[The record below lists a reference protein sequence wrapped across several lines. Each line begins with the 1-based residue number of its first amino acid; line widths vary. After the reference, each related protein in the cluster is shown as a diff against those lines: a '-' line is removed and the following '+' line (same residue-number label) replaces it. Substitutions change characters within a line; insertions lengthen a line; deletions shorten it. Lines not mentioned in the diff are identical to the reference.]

1 MESSRFNQNLCTKFQ
16 ERLYRGFRHHCTDR
30 SVWTPDIGRYSS
42 EEVPNQICIIQLT
55 FRDKHEPRAVQIIR
69 LEKHAQNK
77 RLVLLLYAGD
87 FY

>member
-1 MESSRFNQNLCTKFQ
+1 MLIFPIH
-16 ERLYRGFRHHCTDR
+16 YR
-30 SVWTPDIGRYSS
+30 SPL
-42 EEVPNQICIIQLT
+42 QICIIKIT

-77 RLVLLLYAGD
+77 RLASLLYPSD